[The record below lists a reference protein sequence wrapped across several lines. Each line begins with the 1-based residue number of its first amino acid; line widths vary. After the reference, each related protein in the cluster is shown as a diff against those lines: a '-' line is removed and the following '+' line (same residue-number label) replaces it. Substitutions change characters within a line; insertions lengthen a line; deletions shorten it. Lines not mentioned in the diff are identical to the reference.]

1 MAGIVF
7 GTLGMI
13 MGSIGALLGSL
24 STCTI
29 MIDRIADIA
38 SNLIE
43 CCFVGI
49 PYY

>member
-24 STCTI
+24 SIGTI
-29 MIDRIADIA
+29 MIDKIGDLA
-38 SNLIE
+38 SNLIG
-43 CCFVGI
+43 CCFGGI

>member
-7 GTLGMI
+7 GALGMI
-13 MGSIGALLGSL
+13 TGSIGALLGSL
-24 STCTI
+24 SIGKI
-29 MIDRIADIA
+29 MIDKIGDLA